1 MHGEEKGGDRVA
13 SDYFPSNTTHG
24 RSTRAPAIGRRGM
37 VASAHPYA
45 TQAGLDVLKDGG
57 NAFDAA
63 VAVASTLNVVEPYM
77 SGVGGIG
84 LALLYVAREKRS
96 RVLNFSGRAPSRAT
110 PAEFTDQSKETGPR
124 SPLVPGNVAGWLEM
138 HGRYGRLPRQRLFRD
153 ATEYAQHGV
162 PLTPF
167 NAEMLKASWPLL
179 TRFET
184 TRKSFLGGASAPSQT
199 GALFRQQGLAA
210 SMSAI
215 AEGGASVF
223 YEGAIARKIVRTMKQ
238 TDGLITE
245 DDLGQYR
252 PQWQEPLT
260 ADYRGFEVR
269 TTPPNSSGF
278 QILETLNVL
287 GEFKKLE
294 YGTPDTLHVLM
305 EAVKLAAAD
314 RLKYS
319 GDPDFVDVPVKRLL
333 SETHAA
339 SLRKKVS
346 MKESWRQPKQRYPRE
361 HLVAGDG
368 LAEELPG
375 AGRPEA
381 GAAPRRQGPGAGQA
395 LPAPDF
401 GPRAQGW
408 WRDGLTTHFAVAD
421 LEGNVV
427 TVTQTLGN
435 AYGSGVIMGDTGI
448 FLNNMCLWFDIDPR
462 VPGPNLIGPGKRVDF
477 CVAPCQ
483 LFRDAEFVL
492 SIGTPGSYGILQTTT
507 QMIHSFV
514 DAGMNVQEAIEAP
527 RFRLQEPGAET
538 FEGRFPQ
545 ELVDDLN
552 SRGHTIRRIPEG
564 WSRLVG
570 GAHGLQ
576 RTPHGTY
583 LGGADPRRDGVAMG
597 F

>member
-1 MHGEEKGGDRVA
+1 M
-13 SDYFPSNTTHG
+13 
-24 RSTRAPAIGRRGM
+24 GRRGM

-84 LALLYVAREKRS
+84 LALLYVAKEKRS
-96 RVLNFSGRAPSRAT
+96 RVLNFSGRAPSRAS
-110 PAEFTDQSKETGPR
+110 PAEFTEQTKENGPR

-138 HGRYGRLPRQRLFRD
+138 HGKYGRLPRKRLFRD
-153 ATEYAQHGV
+153 AAEYAQHGV

-167 NAEMLKASWPLL
+167 NAEMLKLNWPLL
-179 TRFET
+179 TRFQT
-184 TRKSFLGGASAPSQT
+184 TKRSFLGGAKTPSQA
-199 GALFRQQGLAA
+199 GALFRQQDLAA

-215 AEGGASVF
+215 AEGGARVF
-223 YEGAIARKIVRTMKQ
+223 YEGAIARKILRTMRQ
-238 TDGLITE
+238 MGGLISE
-245 DDLGQYR
+245 DDLGHYR
-252 PQWQEPLT
+252 PEWQAPVT

-278 QILETLNVL
+278 QILETLNIL
-287 GEFKKLE
+287 GGFKKLQ
-294 YGTPDTLHVLM
+294 YGTADTLHVLM

-319 GDPDFVDVPVKRLL
+319 GDPDFADVPVKRLL
-333 SETHAA
+333 SKAHAE
-339 SLRKKVS
+339 SRRKNIS
-346 MKESWRQPKQRYPRE
+346 MKKSWPQPRPRYPRE
-361 HLVAGDG
+361 HLAAGDG
-368 LAEELPG
+368 TPEELLDTAASA
-375 AGRPEA
+375 AGPPS
-381 GAAPRRQGPGAGQA
+381 GWPRSGSGPA
-395 LPAPDF
+395 LPAPDY

-421 LEGNVV
+421 AEGNVV
-427 TVTQTLGN
+427 SVTQTLGN
-435 AYGSGVIMGDTGI
+435 AYGSGVVMAGTGI
-448 FLNNMCLWFDIDPR
+448 FLNNMCLWFDVDPR
-462 VPGPNLIGPGKRVDF
+462 VPGPNLVAPGKRVDF

-483 LFRDAEFVL
+483 LFSDGEFVL
-492 SIGTPGSYGILQTTT
+492 SIGTPGSYGILQTTS
-507 QMIHSFV
+507 QMIHCFV

-545 ELVDDLN
+545 ELVNDLN
-552 SRGHTIRRIPEG
+552 ARGHTIRRIPEG
-564 WSRLVG
+564 WSRLAG

-576 RTPHGTY
+576 RTRHGTY
-583 LGGADPRRDGVAMG
+583 MGGADPRRDGVAMG